1 MSPMMRMLSAVGP
14 MNVMP
19 HFSQTSAKTGFSER
33 KPYPGWI
40 ASASV
45 SSAAEMMAFMFR

>member
-1 MSPMMRMLSAVGP
+1 MASGPGP
-14 MNVMP
+14 MKRIEQARQISANVA
-19 HFSQTSAKTGFSER
+19 FSAR

-45 SSAAEMMAFMFR
+45 TSAAEMRLGMFR